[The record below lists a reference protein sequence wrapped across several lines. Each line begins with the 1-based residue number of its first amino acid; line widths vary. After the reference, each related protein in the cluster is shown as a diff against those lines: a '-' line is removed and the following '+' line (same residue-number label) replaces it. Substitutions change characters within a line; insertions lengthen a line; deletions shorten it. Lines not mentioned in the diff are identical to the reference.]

1 MHEVSL
7 IQNLLAIATKTAR
20 DSGACHI
27 HELRL
32 RVGAM
37 SSVVPEAL
45 QFAFE
50 VVRKGTM
57 AEDGC
62 LVIEPVPAG
71 SWCDRCQAEFV
82 ILDYSYECPTC
93 HQMCSELRR
102 GMELELASME
112 VS

>member
-1 MHEVSL
+1 MHEVGL
-7 IQNLLAIATKTAR
+7 IQNLLVIATKTAR
-20 DSGACHI
+20 DSNASQI

-37 SSVVPEAL
+37 SGVVPEAL

-57 AEDGC
+57 AEGGA
-62 LVIEPVPAG
+62 LVIEAVPAG
-71 SWCDRCQAEFV
+71 SWCDQCQAEFV
-82 ILDYSYECPTC
+82 IQDYSYECPKC
-93 HQMCSELRR
+93 HRMCSELRR